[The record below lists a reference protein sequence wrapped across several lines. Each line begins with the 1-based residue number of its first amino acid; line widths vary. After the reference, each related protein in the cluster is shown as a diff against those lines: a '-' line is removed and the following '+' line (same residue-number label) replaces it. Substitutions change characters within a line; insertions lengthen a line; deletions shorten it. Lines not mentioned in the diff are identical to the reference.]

1 MSKLVFRQQYNQSRL
16 RKDIKTVISST
27 KPNKYPIWSF
37 HIQPQLPPFNN
48 HSQGDKIELT
58 DSKSGLKYWI
68 QTYLC
73 GCKKKKKSYSTYH
86 VSYVIYCIRFICS
99 LLCYFF
105 TDMFLQ
111 LTPKEIT
118 HRR

>member
-73 GCKKKKKSYSTYH
+73 GCKKKKSLILHIMYH
-86 VSYVIYCIRFICS
+86 MLFIVLGLYVVYCAIS
-99 LLCYFF
+99 LLTCSCS
-105 TDMFLQ
+105 
-111 LTPKEIT
+111 
-118 HRR
+118 